1 MNRINRKSSSVFTMI
16 SILIAS
22 LMVFSFG
29 CAKKEEKEI
38 KIGAILPLTG
48 DAAIYG
54 QELKNGIDLALDEIN
69 TRGGIKGKL
78 IKVIYEDDAGDAKG
92 GVAAINKLIKIEKVP
107 VIIGGA
113 MSSVA
118 MSIAPIAQ
126 NEKTVF
132 LSPTATAP
140 ALSNAGKYFFRI
152 WPSDNY
158 DGQIMADF
166 AFNKL
171 NLRRISILYVNSDY
185 GKGIEEVFSS
195 EFKKYGGKVISSEG
209 YELGTKDFR
218 SHLTKIKSL
227 SPDAIYLP
235 GYYKELSGILRQI
248 KELRIKSKL
257 LSVNSFYDP
266 KLINIA
272 GNAAEGAIFTYPL
285 YDAESEESVIKEFVS
300 KFNKKYGKKPDAF
313 AVQGYDAMNIVGYAI
328 EHGGNTNDAIQK
340 AMSTINDYQ
349 GVGGKMSFDKNG
361 DVIKRLRI
369 LTVKNGKFV
378 TYQEVNR
385 NGGL

>member
-1 MNRINRKSSSVFTMI
+1 MNRSGFKSSAVLTII
-16 SILIAS
+16 SILLAS

-29 CAKKEEKEI
+29 CVKKEEKEI

-92 GVAAINKLIKIEKVP
+92 GVAAINKLIKIEKIP

-126 NEKTVF
+126 NEKTVL

-140 ALSNAGKYFFRI
+140 ALSNTGKYFFRI

-185 GKGIEEVFSS
+185 GKGIEEVFGS

-209 YELGTKDFR
+209 YELGTNDFR
-218 SHLTKIKSL
+218 SQLTKIKSL

-235 GYYKELSGILRQI
+235 GYYKELSGILRQV

-285 YDAESEESVIKEFVS
+285 YDVESEEPVIKEFVS
-300 KFNKKYGKKPDAF
+300 KFNQRYGKNPDAF
-313 AVQGYDAMNIVGYAI
+313 AVQGYDAMKILTYAI
-328 EHGGNTNDAIQK
+328 EKGGLTSDEIQK
-340 AMSTINDYQ
+340 EMSQIRDFP
-349 GVGGKMSFDKNG
+349 GVSGKMSFDEHG
-361 DVIKRLRI
+361 DIVKGLKL
-369 LTVKNGKFV
+369 LTVRNGKFAPFV
-378 TYQEVNR
+378 E
-385 NGGL
+385 